1 MSSVT
6 ISSTLLPYSLVS
18 YLSLLQFPLSLSLLV
33 GVRWLVHGGP
43 EGRRASMTHRASKAA
58 VQLIGLV
65 GWQRDEQGPWGDSMM
80 SRARGV
86 MTHKVDD
93 SGGV

>member
-1 MSSVT
+1 
-6 ISSTLLPYSLVS
+6 
-18 YLSLLQFPLSLSLLV
+18 
-33 GVRWLVHGGP
+33 
-43 EGRRASMTHRASKAA
+43 MTHRASKAA